1 MLWNITTEKQ
11 HTNICVN
18 NFMDLP
24 IHWLYAM
31 IAQVTGKVPYVLQ
44 ALIDLEKIP
53 GCAIQTR

>member
-1 MLWNITTEKQ
+1 MKYYNRKK